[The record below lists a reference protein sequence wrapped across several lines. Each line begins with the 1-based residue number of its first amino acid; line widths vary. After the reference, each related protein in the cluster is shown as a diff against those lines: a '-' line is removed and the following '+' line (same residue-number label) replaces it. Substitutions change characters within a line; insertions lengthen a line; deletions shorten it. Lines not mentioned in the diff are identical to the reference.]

1 MPNLNNHTIAP
12 QLLRAYREARYSIN
26 HNSPSVIELRVGQV
40 NSALVQL
47 MQERQVSTAAVLTA
61 YNPYSE
67 SKSQAE
73 NAAVQQKLLQD
84 LASHGIATLSALA
97 SDPDGAWEP
106 EPSVLA
112 LGISQQQAEVLAD
125 QYGQNA
131 FVWVN
136 NADGFVSLCLRYGI
150 GIASPDELAAWID
163 SLPKGCRHY
172 ASQLPSTEQSLIM
185 STPALEQAHWLA
197 PEQWDLNKTWPLA
210 RPDGTAMG
218 IGTEMDRMFKL
229 IAAGIQKV
237 Y

>member
-1 MPNLNNHTIAP
+1 MPNSNNHTIAP
-12 QLLRAYREARYSIN
+12 QLVRAYREARYSIT
-26 HNSPSVIELRVGQV
+26 HEKSKIELRIGEV

-47 MQERQVSTAAVLTA
+47 MRDRQVSTAAVLTA
-61 YNPYSE
+61 YNPYSD

-73 NAAVQQKLLQD
+73 NAAAQQKLLQD
-84 LASHGIATLSALA
+84 LAKHGIATLSALG
-97 SDPDGAWEP
+97 SDPNGAWEP
-106 EPSVLA
+106 EPNVLA
-112 LGISQQQAEVLAD
+112 LGISLQQAEVLAD

-136 NADGFVSLCLRYGI
+136 NADGFVSLRLRYSI
-150 GIASPDELAAWID
+150 GVAGPDEIAAWID
-163 SLPKGCRHY
+163 SLPEGLRHY
-172 ASQLPSTEQSLIM
+172 ARQLPSTEQSLIM
-185 STPALEQAHWLA
+185 STRELEQAHWLA
-197 PEQWDLNKTWPLA
+197 PEHWDLNKAWPLA

>member
-1 MPNLNNHTIAP
+1 MSNSNNRSIAP
-12 QLLRAYREARYSIN
+12 QLVRAYREAAYSIT
-26 HNSPSVIELRVGQV
+26 HEESKIELRVGEV
-40 NSALVQL
+40 NSVLVQL
-47 MQERQVSTAAVLTA
+47 MQVRQVSTAAVLTA

-67 SKSQAE
+67 SKGQAE
-73 NAAVQQKLLQD
+73 NAAAQQQLLQD
-84 LASHGIATLSALA
+84 LSKYGIATLSALG
-97 SDPDGAWEP
+97 SDPNGAWEP
-106 EPSVLA
+106 EPNVLA
-112 LGISQQQAEVLAD
+112 LSISLQQAEALAD

-136 NADGFVSLCLRYGI
+136 NADGFVSLRLRYGI
-150 GIASPDELAAWID
+150 GVAGPDEIAAWID
-163 SLPKGCRHY
+163 SLPEGHRHY
-172 ASQLPSTEQSLIM
+172 ASQLPSAEQSLIM

-197 PEQWDLNKTWPLA
+197 PEKWDLNTTWPLA

>member
-1 MPNLNNHTIAP
+1 MPNPNNRTIAP
-12 QLLRAYREARYSIN
+12 QLVRAYREARYSIN
-26 HNSPSVIELRVGQV
+26 HNSSVIVLRIGEV

-47 MQERQVSTAAVLTA
+47 MRDRQVSTAAVLTA

-73 NAAVQQKLLQD
+73 NALAQQQLLQA
-84 LASHGIATLSALA
+84 LAKQGIATLSALG
-97 SDPDGAWEP
+97 SDPNGAWEP
-106 EPSVLA
+106 ETNVLA
-112 LGISQQQAEVLAD
+112 LGISLQQAEVLAD

-136 NADGFVSLCLRYGI
+136 NTDGFVSLRLRYSI
-150 GIASPDELAAWID
+150 GVASPDEVTAWID
-163 SLPKGCRHY
+163 SLQEGHRYY
-172 ASQLPSTEQSLIM
+172 ASRLPNAEQSLIM

-218 IGTEMDRMFKL
+218 IGTEMDRIFKL

>member
-1 MPNLNNHTIAP
+1 MPNSNNRSIAP
-12 QLLRAYREARYSIN
+12 QLVRAYREARYSIN
-26 HNSPSVIELRVGQV
+26 QNPSIIELRIGEA

-47 MQERQVSTAAVLTA
+47 MRDRQVSTAAVLTA

-73 NAAVQQKLLQD
+73 NAAAQQQLLQD
-84 LASHGIATLSALA
+84 LAKHGIATLSALG
-97 SDPDGAWEP
+97 SDPNGAWEP
-106 EPSVLA
+106 EPNVLA
-112 LGISQQQAEVLAD
+112 LGISLQQAEALAD

-131 FVWVN
+131 FIWVN
-136 NADGFVSLCLRYGI
+136 NADGFVSLRLRYGI
-150 GIASPDELAAWID
+150 GVASPAEVNAWID
-163 SLPKGCRHY
+163 SLPEGHRHY
-172 ASQLPSTEQSLIM
+172 ASQLPNAEQSLIM
-185 STPALEQAHWLA
+185 STLALEQVHWLT
-197 PEQWDLNKTWPLA
+197 PKQWDLNKTWPLA

>member
-1 MPNLNNHTIAP
+1 MPNLNNRTIAP
-12 QLLRAYREARYSIN
+12 QLVRTYREACYSIT
-26 HNSPSVIELRVGQV
+26 HGQSIIELLVGQV

-73 NAAVQQKLLQD
+73 NALAQQQLLQA
-84 LASHGIATLSALA
+84 LAKQGIATLSALG
-97 SDPDGAWEP
+97 SDPNGAWEP

-112 LGISQQQAEVLAD
+112 LGISLQQAEVLAD

-136 NADGFVSLCLRYGI
+136 NADGFVSLRLRYSI
-150 GIASPDELAAWID
+150 GVASPDEVTAWID
-163 SLPKGCRHY
+163 SLPEGHRYY
-172 ASQLPSTEQSLIM
+172 ARQLPSAEQSLIM

>member
-12 QLLRAYREARYSIN
+12 QLVRAYREARYSIN
-26 HNSPSVIELRVGQV
+26 QNPTIIELRIGEV

-47 MQERQVSTAAVLTA
+47 MRDRQVSTAAVLTA

-67 SKSQAE
+67 SKGHAE
-73 NAAVQQKLLQD
+73 NAAAQQQLLQD
-84 LASHGIATLSALA
+84 LAKQGIATLSALG
-97 SDPDGAWEP
+97 SDPSGAWES

-112 LGISQQQAEVLAD
+112 LGITLQQVEALAD

-136 NADGFVSLCLRYGI
+136 NTDGFVSLRLRYSI
-150 GIASPDELAAWID
+150 GVASPDEVTAWID
-163 SLPKGCRHY
+163 SLSDGLRHY
-172 ASQLPSTEQSLIM
+172 ARQLPSAEQSLIM

-218 IGTEMDRMFKL
+218 IGTEMDRIFKL